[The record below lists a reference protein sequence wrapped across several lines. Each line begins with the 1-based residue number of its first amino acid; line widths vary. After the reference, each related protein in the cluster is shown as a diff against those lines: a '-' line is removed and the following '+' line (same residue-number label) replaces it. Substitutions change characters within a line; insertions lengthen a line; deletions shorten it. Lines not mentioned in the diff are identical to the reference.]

1 MARFTAGFAWL
12 VDGLAEAGF
21 GDGEAQRGARWRER
35 GKGERLERERDGCK
49 RGTFGI
55 SDEPLTWFR
64 DLDGRFESLEI

>member
-35 GKGERLERERDGCK
+35 GKGERLERERETDANVAH
-49 RGTFGI
+49 
-55 SDEPLTWFR
+55 L
-64 DLDGRFESLEI
+64 ESRMNH